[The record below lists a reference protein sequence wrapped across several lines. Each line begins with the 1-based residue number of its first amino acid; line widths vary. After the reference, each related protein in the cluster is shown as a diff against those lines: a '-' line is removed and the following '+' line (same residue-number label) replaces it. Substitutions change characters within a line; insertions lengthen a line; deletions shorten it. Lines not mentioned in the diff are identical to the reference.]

1 MIFRTRLLLAVAS
14 VVFIG
19 GVVAGSTG
27 AFFSD
32 TETSQGNTFAAG
44 EIDLKVANT
53 SYATDDEGNLAAS
66 PSTSWG
72 YDDALGLFFNFDD
85 VKPGDYGE
93 DTIRLTVNT
102 NPAWM
107 CGYVTV
113 TDNRDATCNDPE
125 LEDDPSCDLNGTLNG
140 ELAQNLSVLWWADD
154 GDNVLEDNEEVITLA
169 HLGDAPVGTQLP
181 ITLADSTGNI
191 WNTNGGPV
199 APGVEHA
206 IGKGWCFGE
215 ITLNPVAQDG
225 LATEG
230 PLTRG
235 TGFTC
240 DGSNINNAPQT
251 DEVMLNVT
259 FYAEQARHND
269 AFVCEG
275 AVEPTF
281 TQPVGSALGQEYPHP
296 EQCDVEVDDDG
307 TADYTNIAQAVS
319 DTQNVPDGSV
329 VCVDAGTYEPFSV
342 NRPLTIVGLHDPSG
356 PNAAVV
362 SASGNISDIVLV
374 TSSNVTLK
382 GLKVLASDPLSA
394 SQVAGV
400 RVSPAP
406 TIGGGDIEDV
416 AITHNVVGPIASAS
430 GSNASVKGI
439 QLWTEANSGTTFR
452 NITIE
457 HNIIDGIQAADA
469 KGTYGV
475 QTVGALENVLV
486 RFNTIEN
493 LTTANGGW
501 GAGVALDAKEPVS
514 TTNVRVERNHI
525 MGVTTPV
532 AGAQVEANVDGTG
545 IRINNNNLESLLYGG
560 SSGVPSTAVLN
571 AENNWWGDTDPTDDV
586 FVNPPSNTVDY
597 LPFKVMP
604 FPQN

>member
-1 MIFRTRLLLAVAS
+1 MIFRTRLLLAVVS
-14 VVFIG
+14 VVCIG
-19 GVVAGSTG
+19 GVVVGSTG

-32 TETSQGNTFAAG
+32 TETSEGNTFAAG

-53 SYATDDEGNLAAS
+53 SYATNAAGNLAAS

-72 YDDALGLFFNFDD
+72 YDDALGLFFNFND

-102 NPAWM
+102 NPAWL

-125 LEDDPSCDLNGTLNG
+125 LEDDPSCDPNGTLNG

-154 GDNVLEDNEEVITLA
+154 GDNVLESDEEVITLA
-169 HLGDAPVGTQLP
+169 RLGDAPVGMQLP

-191 WNTNGGPV
+191 WNTNGPV
-199 APGVEHA
+199 EPGVEHA

-215 ITLNPVAQDG
+215 ISLNPVTQDG

-235 TGFTC
+235 TGFSC
-240 DGSNINNAPQT
+240 DGSHIDNAPQT
-251 DEVMLNVT
+251 DKVMLNVT
-259 FYAEQARHND
+259 FYAEQARHNGE
-269 AFVCEG
+269 FVCAG

-281 TQPVGSALGQEYPHP
+281 TQPVGSVLGKEYPHP
-296 EQCDVEVDDDG
+296 ERCDVEVDDDG
-307 TADYTNIAQAVS
+307 NTGYTDIAQAIA
-319 DTQNVPDGSV
+319 DTQNVPDESV
-329 VCVDAGTYEPFSV
+329 VCVDSGSYSHFAVT
-342 NRPLTIVGLHDPSG
+342 RPLTIVGLHDPSG

-362 SASGNISDIVLV
+362 SASGNISDIILV

-382 GLKVLASDPLSA
+382 GLKVLASAPLSA

-400 RVSPAP
+400 RVSPAQ
-406 TIGGGDIEDV
+406 TIGGGNIEDV

-430 GSNASVKGI
+430 GSNASVKGV

-452 NITIE
+452 NITIK
-457 HNIIDGIQAADA
+457 HNMISGIQAVDA

-475 QTVGALENVLV
+475 QTVGALDNVLIQ
-486 RFNTIEN
+486 FNTIQN
-493 LTTANGGW
+493 LTTGGGW
-501 GAGVALDAKEPVS
+501 GAGVALDGKVAVV
-514 TTNVRVERNHI
+514 TTGVRVERNHI
-525 MGVTTPV
+525 MGMATPV
-532 AGAQVEANVDGTG
+532 FGVQVEANVDGAG
-545 IRINNNNLESLLYGG
+545 IRINHNNLETLLYGD
-560 SSGVPSTAVLN
+560 SSGVPSAAMLN
-571 AENNWWGDTDPTDDV
+571 AENNWWGDTDPTNDV
-586 FVNPPSNTVDY
+586 FVNPASNTVDY